1 MVKFQAVLKQS
12 GMAIKISSEGNAEII
27 LEASADQLAE
37 VLKLNLFSKQSFTVM
52 FFARD
57 EKEEEYKQ

>member
-1 MVKFQAVLKQS
+1 VVKFQAVLKQS

>member
-27 LEASADQLAE
+27 LEASSDQLAE
-37 VLKLNLFSKQSFTVM
+37 VLKLNLFSKQSFTAIFV
-52 FFARD
+52 A
-57 EKEEEYKQ
+57 KGEEE